1 MLSSVVCILKDKIM
15 KINYEFTLKDCNN
28 YVRET
33 LFMKRFFVYF
43 IKDNLL
49 RAIIVSLVLSLW
61 FCYYLLNLNIV
72 SIVVCFFAWLIIA
85 YIVWGLMDYC
95 TGGKNLYKMMNG
107 LDMKYEL
114 TLENDVIKR
123 KSSYGEISFSWN
135 KLKGINNTK
144 KNILLFISERQA
156 IIVPKRIF
164 ETKQELDDFW
174 TIVQENYKNHTT

>member
-1 MLSSVVCILKDKIM
+1 
-15 KINYEFTLKDCNN
+15 
-28 YVRET
+28 
-33 LFMKRFFVYF
+33 
-43 IKDNLL
+43 
-49 RAIIVSLVLSLW
+49 
-61 FCYYLLNLNIV
+61 
-72 SIVVCFFAWLIIA
+72 
-85 YIVWGLMDYC
+85 MDYC